1 MLKKILLIFI
11 LIILLFNKSILS
23 KIILISFKNWL
34 DKDIIVENID
44 ISYQKGSIKFK
55 NVDIFENKETK
66 NLLVFNA
73 GEIYIQFDLSSLFST
88 LIVIED
94 LIISNAKLYINF
106 ETSKNNELINDNLS
120 ILDSI
125 NIKNPKIY
133 PKKIVDIN
141 FLIKKCKIMM
151 AKVGIIANN
160 KKEIEIL
167 LSSMNFT
174 SFGNEKNFQHYKD
187 VIKIILTD
195 IYMRIPDQDLR
206 NLIKNTYKIK

>member
-11 LIILLFNKSILS
+11 LIVLLFNKFILS
-23 KIILISFKNWL
+23 KVILISFENWL
-34 DKDIIVENID
+34 DKNAIVEDID
-44 ISYQKGSIKFK
+44 ISYLKGSIKFK
-55 NVDIFENKETK
+55 NFNIFDNKETK
-66 NLLVFNA
+66 DLLLFNA

-94 LIISNAKLYINF
+94 LNISNAKLYINF
-106 ETSKNNELINDNLS
+106 ETSKNKELINDNLS
-120 ILDSI
+120 ILDNI

-133 PKKIVDIN
+133 PKKIIDIN
-141 FLIKKCKIMM
+141 FLIKKCEIMR
-151 AKVGIIANN
+151 AKVGIIENN
-160 KKEIEIL
+160 KKEIEII

>member
-11 LIILLFNKSILS
+11 LIVLLFNKFILS
-23 KIILISFKNWL
+23 KVILISFENWL
-34 DKDIIVENID
+34 DKNAIVEDID
-44 ISYQKGSIKFK
+44 ISYLKGSIKFK
-55 NVDIFENKETK
+55 NFNIFDNKETK
-66 NLLVFNA
+66 DLLLFNA

-94 LIISNAKLYINF
+94 LNISNAKLYINF
-106 ETSKNNELINDNLS
+106 ETSKNKELINDNLS
-120 ILDSI
+120 ILDNI

-133 PKKIVDIN
+133 PKKIIDIN
-141 FLIKKCKIMM
+141 FLIKKCEIMR
-151 AKVGIIANN
+151 AKVGIIENN
-160 KKEIEIL
+160 KKEIEIT

-174 SFGNEKNFQHYKD
+174 LFGNEKNFQHYKD

>member
-44 ISYQKGSIKFK
+44 ITYQKGSIKFK
-55 NVDIFENKETK
+55 NVNIFENKETK
-66 NLLVFNA
+66 KLLVFNA
-73 GEIYIQFDLSSLFST
+73 SEIYIQFDLSSLFST

-94 LIISNAKLYINF
+94 LNISNAKLYINF
-106 ETSKNNELINDNLS
+106 ETSKNKELINDNLS
-120 ILDSI
+120 ILDNI

-133 PKKIVDIN
+133 PKKIIDIN
-141 FLIKKCKIMM
+141 FLVKKCKIMR
-151 AKVGIIANN
+151 AKAGIIEND
-160 KKEIEIL
+160 KKEIEII
-167 LSSMNFT
+167 LSGMNFA

-195 IYMRIPDQDLR
+195 IYMRIPDQNLR
-206 NLIKNTYKIK
+206 NLIKNTYKIN